1 MVVQENIEDQEVTRK
16 APKYPITLHISEGN
30 KLSRLAQYEKA
41 ISCFDAGLKIQPNN
55 IRCLLG
61 KTKCLMKLCK
71 YEEAKQIAEEIIKL
85 EPRCAEA
92 YTLLGNTEF
101 TKGNFEDGYIAFSSG
116 YRKRPYSLDLRL
128 GYQMCKK
135 ALNNSHDSDVPI
147 ALDHT
152 DVKEVKNILQN
163 KCKRQNSETRRTF
176 NRKRMYNKDMQLI
189 KSLLCDKDF
198 SSITPV
204 CEDLFEYLK
213 DRKEFWRTHDPCLKK
228 TPVTTDHEK
237 IDVQKLLEFLSN
249 KCALAE
255 KCFSEDDNET
265 CKDICHEII
274 DIMDKSFDYFTIESL
289 KIKADALH
297 FLGLAYMLGNNTSS
311 ALKYHKL
318 QLKIAEDCS
327 AADLKKRSF
336 YDIGEDFLRSGNYE
350 QALTSF
356 RQCMEFVEAK
366 HEEAIVLYKIADCEL
381 YLENLKNATKNGRNS
396 LSIATSCHDDR
407 LQCDTTMLLAEIA
420 LRKKNM
426 KDAKNLYAEALAVA
440 EESKDSRLDR
450 IKDLINMFHEKLD
463 DRSREESILSF
474 ANKMEESRSN
484 LRRMIYIGSIKSK
497 EKYNSRHCNKP
508 SHLQAEESTKIKQL
522 DTDSISS
529 ESSNQ
534 YIDLNTKNVRNNSN
548 TYEGS

>member
-85 EPRCAEA
+85 QPRCAEA

-163 KCKRQNSETRRTF
+163 KCKRQN
-176 NRKRMYNKDMQLI
+176 K
-189 KSLLCDKDF
+189 
-198 SSITPV
+198 
-204 CEDLFEYLK
+204 
-213 DRKEFWRTHDPCLKK
+213 
-228 TPVTTDHEK
+228 
-237 IDVQKLLEFLSN
+237 
-249 KCALAE
+249 
-255 KCFSEDDNET
+255 DDNET

-463 DRSREESILSF
+463 DRCREESILSF
-474 ANKMEESRSN
+474 ANKMEESRSS